1 MHIVSSGDVPLQTR
15 FTKSRI
21 GARVGQTVSVS
32 NKPRTGLAI
41 AGLSLGT
48 ALNPLNSSMIA
59 VALVVLRADFGL
71 DVATVTWVIT
81 SFYLSSAAGQPL
93 MGRLADRF
101 GPRRMFTVGMALVAA
116 TCALAPFSPNF
127 ALLCVARAVM
137 ALGTAAAYPSA
148 VVMVGAIAQ
157 RAGQESSRPLG
168 RIQMANTSAAAVG
181 PVVGGLLVGLVGW
194 EALFVLNV
202 PLAVAALL
210 IVRRMAPPDQAR
222 ERGTVGE
229 LLKSSDIPGILGF
242 VGSLLLVMMALLDV
256 APGYRWWLLA
266 AGTVIAGLFVWR
278 ELRFSPP
285 FLDLRLLGRNRPL
298 MLVYLGFA
306 VFSSVYY
313 FVFFGLPQLLQEA
326 GGYDPGLVGLLMLP
340 LATMSV
346 LATPWAVRAM
356 GRFGVRRVLLAG
368 VVLLTVVAAL
378 MWLLTGSLAIPLVV
392 ALTALMGV
400 PYGVVGIASNQGM
413 FVSTQPQER
422 GVAAGIYQTCRY
434 VGAITATVLIGVFA
448 SDGVDQAG
456 WGLMVAAMLLLS
468 AVAFAVTLF
477 WRQRPE

>member
-1 MHIVSSGDVPLQTR
+1 M
-15 FTKSRI
+15 
-21 GARVGQTVSVS
+21 S
-32 NKPRTGLAI
+32 NKPRTGLAV

-81 SFYLSSAAGQPL
+81 SFYLASAAGQPL

-101 GPRRMFTVGMALVAA
+101 GPRRMFMLGMGTVAV

-127 ALLCVARAVM
+127 ALLCVDRAVM
-137 ALGTAAAYPSA
+137 ALGTATAYPSA
-148 VVMVGAIAQ
+148 VVMIGAIAQ
-157 RAGQESSRPLG
+157 RAGTESSRPLG

-181 PVVGGLLVGLVGW
+181 PVAGGLLVGQVGW
-194 EALFVLNV
+194 EALFLVNV
-202 PLAVAALL
+202 PLALAALF
-210 IVRRMAPPDQAR
+210 IVRKVAPADGVR
-222 ERGTVGE
+222 ERGSLAQLV
-229 LLKSSDIPGILGF
+229 KDSDIPGIAGF

-256 APGYRWWLLA
+256 APGYRWWMLG
-266 AGTVIAGLFVWR
+266 AGTAIAALFVWR
-278 ELRFSPP
+278 ELRFNPP

-326 GGYDPGLVGLLMLP
+326 GGYDPALVGLLMLP
-340 LATMSV
+340 LAATSV

-356 GRFGVRRVLLAG
+356 GKFGVRRVLIAG
-368 VVLLTVVAAL
+368 VVLLTLVAAL
-378 MWLLTGSLAIPLVV
+378 MWLLTGSLAIPLVL
-392 ALTALMGV
+392 ALTTLMGI
-400 PYGVVGIASNQGM
+400 PYGTVGIATNQGM
-413 FVSTQPQER
+413 FLSVRPQER

-448 SDGVDQAG
+448 GGGVDQAS
-456 WGLMVAAMLLLS
+456 WGLMVIAMLVLS
-468 AVAFAVTLF
+468 AVAFGVTLL
-477 WRQRPE
+477 WRQRAA

>member
-1 MHIVSSGDVPLQTR
+1 M
-15 FTKSRI
+15 
-21 GARVGQTVSVS
+21 S
-32 NKPRTGLAI
+32 NKPRTGLAV

-81 SFYLSSAAGQPL
+81 SFYLASAAGQPL

-101 GPRRMFTVGMALVAA
+101 GPRRMFMLGMGTVAI

-137 ALGTAAAYPSA
+137 ALGTATAYPSA
-148 VVMVGAIAQ
+148 VVMIGAIAQ
-157 RAGQESSRPLG
+157 RAGTESSRPLG

-181 PVVGGLLVGLVGW
+181 PVAGGLLVGQVGW
-194 EALFVLNV
+194 EALFLVNV
-202 PLAVAALL
+202 PLALAALF
-210 IVRRMAPPDQAR
+210 IVRKVAPADGVR
-222 ERGTVGE
+222 ERGS
-229 LLKSSDIPGILGF
+229 LARLAKDSDIPGIAAF

-256 APGYRWWLLA
+256 APGYRWWMLG
-266 AGTVIAGLFVWR
+266 AGTAIAALFVWR

-340 LATMSV
+340 LAAMSV

-356 GRFGVRRVLLAG
+356 GKFGVRPVLIAG
-368 VVLLTVVAAL
+368 VVLLTMVAAL
-378 MWLLTGSLAIPLVV
+378 MWLLTGSLAIPLVL
-392 ALTALMGV
+392 ALTTLMGI
-400 PYGVVGIASNQGM
+400 PYGAVGIATNQGM
-413 FVSTQPQER
+413 FLSVRPQER

-448 SDGVDQAG
+448 GGGVDQAS
-456 WGLMVAAMLLLS
+456 WGLMVLAMLALS
-468 AVAFAVTLF
+468 AVALGVTLL
-477 WRQRPE
+477 WRAPKA

>member
-1 MHIVSSGDVPLQTR
+1 
-15 FTKSRI
+15 
-21 GARVGQTVSVS
+21 VS
-32 NKPRTGLAI
+32 NKPRTGLAV

-59 VALVVLRADFGL
+59 VALVVLRGDFGL

-81 SFYLSSAAGQPL
+81 SFYLASAAGQPL

-101 GPRRMFTVGMALVAA
+101 GPRRMFTLGMGAVAI

-137 ALGTAAAYPSA
+137 ALGTATAYPSA
-148 VVMVGAIAQ
+148 VVMIGAIAQ
-157 RAGQESSRPLG
+157 RAGTESSRPLG

-181 PVVGGLLVGLVGW
+181 PVAGGLLVGQVGW
-194 EALFVLNV
+194 EALFLVNV
-202 PLAVAALL
+202 PLALAALF
-210 IVRRMAPPDQAR
+210 IVRKVAPADGVR
-222 ERGTVGE
+222 ERGSFAR
-229 LLKSSDIPGILGF
+229 LARDSDIPGIAGF

-256 APGYRWWLLA
+256 APGYRWWMLG
-266 AGTVIAGLFVWR
+266 AGTVVAALFVWR
-278 ELRFSPP
+278 ELCFSPP

-340 LATMSV
+340 LAAMSV

-356 GRFGVRRVLLAG
+356 GKFGVRRVLIAG
-368 VVLLTVVAAL
+368 VVLLTLVAAL
-378 MWLLTGSLAIPLVV
+378 MWLLTGSLAIPLVL
-392 ALTALMGV
+392 ALTTLMGV
-400 PYGVVGIASNQGM
+400 PYGAVGIASNQGM
-413 FVSTQPQER
+413 FLSTRPQER

-448 SDGVDQAG
+448 GGGVDQAS
-456 WGLMVAAMLLLS
+456 WGLMVLAMLVLS
-468 AVAFAVTLF
+468 AVAFLVTLL
-477 WRQRPE
+477 WRAPRG